1 MVDKVIMVTGASS
14 GIGEATAKEL
24 AKAGHI
30 VILCARRIE
39 RLDSLVKEIKANGG
53 YARAYFLDVTSS
65 ENFKSVVNKTIEEFG
80 HIDVLVNNAGLMP
93 LSPLVAAKV
102 SEWERMIDVNIK
114 GVLYGIEALQPLME
128 ERGRGHIINVA
139 SIAAHSVFPTAA
151 VYCATKYAVWA
162 ISTGLRME
170 SKNVRVTTVSPGV
183 VESELANTTT
193 DKETKQWLDDFRR
206 VAITPDAIGRAILY
220 AVEQPDDVNVNEV
233 IVQATEAQ
241 Y

>member
-1 MVDKVIMVTGASS
+1 MSKVIVVTGSSS
-14 GIGEATAKEL
+14 GIGEAAAKEL
-24 AKAGHI
+24 AKAGHT
-30 VILCARRIE
+30 VILCARRID
-39 RLDSLVKEIKANGG
+39 RLESLAKEIESEGG
-53 YARAYFLDVTSS
+53 TARTYYLDVTSR
-65 ENFKSVVNKTIEEFG
+65 ENFKKVVCATVEEFG

-93 LSPLVAAKV
+93 LSPLIAVKAD
-102 SEWERMIDVNIK
+102 EWERMIDVNIK

-128 ERGRGHIINVA
+128 KRGEGHIINIA

-193 DKETKQWLDDFRR
+193 DKETREWLEDFRT
-206 VAITPDAIGRAILY
+206 ISIKPDAIGRAILY
-220 AVEQPDDVNVNEV
+220 AIEQPDDVNVNEV
-233 IVQATEAQ
+233 IVQATRAQ